1 MIGSEKQ
8 VTWATEIQLQA
19 THRLEQVIADRIGM
33 HGNTGEEMDWAAE
46 ARQLFAAIRAHAT
59 VIDLAQWWI
68 DHRGVAEHTSLA
80 VSCIGA
86 HAGLTDRG
94 LSGKA
99 FRKLVEC
106 VDNQ

>member
-1 MIGSEKQ
+1 MTGSEKQ
-8 VTWATEIQLQA
+8 VAWATEIQLQA
-19 THRLEQVIADRIGM
+19 THRLEQVVAGRIGI
-33 HGNTGEEMDWAAE
+33 HSITGEEMEWAAG
-46 ARQLFAAIRAHAT
+46 ARQLFAAVRAHAT
-59 VIDLAQWWI
+59 VIDSAQWWI

-99 FRKLVEC
+99 FRKLVEHC
-106 VDNQ
+106 E